1 MILNKPFWTE
11 KDGKELQKHLLSLS
25 KGTKSIEFE
34 KRIANTQLPCI
45 AVPSKQVQKIANE
58 IAKGNFMSFLNLW
71 LCDNLT
77 DTFINCKLIYHIKD
91 FDTLKIYLDK
101 YSEKV
106 DNWAS
111 CDILKF
117 NINKEN
123 KEKIFNLAEEYL
135 LSPLL
140 FRRRIGIII
149 FFDFL
154 KTDEFVDRIFNN
166 IKGLFNEQ
174 EYYVNMA
181 VSWLLC
187 EMFIKHRQK
196 TIEFLRLKQ
205 INSFTL
211 AKTISK
217 CQDSFRVSK
226 EDKDFL
232 KTLKTK

>member
-11 KDGKELQKHLLSLS
+11 KDGKELQKYLLSLS

-34 KRIANTQLPCI
+34 KRIANTKLPCI

-71 LCDNLT
+71 LWDNLT
-77 DTFINCKLIYHIKD
+77 DTFINGKLIYYIKD

-117 NINKEN
+117 NINKED
-123 KEKIFNLAEEYL
+123 KDKIFNLAEEYL

-196 TIEFLRLKQ
+196 TMEFLRLKQ